1 MALNPTFLTLEEV
14 LELHQ
19 EQIARYGGTL
29 GIRDIGLLD
38 SAVAVPSAT
47 FSGTYLHQNLA
58 EMAAAYL
65 FHIVMNHPFLDG
77 NKRTGSLAAYMFL
90 QMNDIDFE
98 PDEIEF
104 QDITLACASGAAS
117 KEQIVEFFR
126 RNITPN
132 PGTQ

>member
-19 EQIARYGGTL
+19 EQITRYGGTL
-29 GIRDIGLLD
+29 GIRDMGLLD
-38 SAVAVPSAT
+38 SAVAAPSAT
-47 FSGTYLHQNLA
+47 FSGTYLHQDLA

-90 QMNDIDFE
+90 QMNDIEFE

-117 KEQIVEFFR
+117 KEQIIEFFR

-132 PGTQ
+132 PGRP